1 MEEEEPMELSGDRS
15 RNGSFLH
22 DFQSNSLSDMD
33 VDESFDRSY
42 SAARGNSFSFQAM
55 SATIATSRPFQPIK
69 KDMSATIATSTPSK
83 QIKRE
88 TPIRMR
94 SLVTKKMSQDEEKQ
108 KLHCDENL
116 NSLLK
121 TATLLIQD
129 KKDKKQTSRSKSKE
143 LSPRESRINRRKSG
157 NENNIKRQLYLW
169 LFVSFLFVLFSTF
182 VIIHQKCH
190 IHMDIDKFEH
200 IFDQNVF
207 GQHIAKYVLTNTLRN
222 ISKRM
227 QNDTKLSS
235 NPLVFSFHGWTGV
248 GKNFVTKQLLY
259 GFDNARVT
267 TFLVPL
273 HFPHKS
279 EDERYKDEIQ
289 RWVKGNIT
297 MCYVNLF
304 VFDEMD
310 KATPGLLEGL
320 LNVMKQIQLIEM
332 EKTWIIF
339 LFLSN
344 SRGHQ
349 INNFLFTEM
358 SRGKQRNEI
367 TFDQILPVLNEDKSS
382 DEWYKEFNRQALIDT
397 FVPFLPLS
405 KHHVHQCIEKDLLKK
420 GRQPSAELIDLI
432 SDEMH
437 YIQPIKDGDTFSITG
452 CKRVSDKVDLHL

>member
-1 MEEEEPMELSGDRS
+1 MEEEEPMELSGDRG

-33 VDESFDRSY
+33 VDESFDTSRSY
-42 SAARGNSFSFQAM
+42 SAACGNSFSFQAM
-55 SATIATSRPFQPIK
+55 N
-69 KDMSATIATSTPSK
+69 ATIATSTPFQ

-88 TPIRMR
+88 TRTCIRMR
-94 SLVTKKMSQDEEKQ
+94 SLVTKKMSQDDEKQ

-121 TATLLIQD
+121 TATQIIQD
-129 KKDKKQTSRSKSKE
+129 KKDKTQKSRSKSKE
-143 LSPRESRINRRKSG
+143 LSPKESRINRRKSG
-157 NENNIKRQLYLW
+157 NLNENNVKRQLYLW
-169 LFVSFLFVLFSTF
+169 LFASFLFVLFSTF

-190 IHMDIDKFEH
+190 IHMDVDKFEL

-279 EDERYKDEIQ
+279 EDERYKNDIQ
-289 RWVKGNIT
+289 QWVRGNIT
-297 MCYVNLF
+297 LCYVNFF

-320 LNVMKQIQLIEM
+320 LTVIKQIQLIEM

-358 SRGKQRNEI
+358 SQGKQRNEV
-367 TFDQILPVLNEDKSS
+367 TFDQILPVLNEDESS
-382 DEWYKEFNRQALIDT
+382 DEWYKDFNRQGLINT
-397 FVPFLPLS
+397 FVPFLPLN
-405 KHHVHQCIEKDLLKK
+405 KHHVHQCIEKDLLRKR
-420 GRQPSAELIDLI
+420 RQPSAELIDLI

-437 YIQPIKDGDTFSITG
+437 YIQPIKDGDIFSLTG
-452 CKRVSDKVDLHL
+452 CKRVSDKVDIHS

>member
-1 MEEEEPMELSGDRS
+1 
-15 RNGSFLH
+15 
-22 DFQSNSLSDMD
+22 
-33 VDESFDRSY
+33 
-42 SAARGNSFSFQAM
+42 
-55 SATIATSRPFQPIK
+55 
-69 KDMSATIATSTPSK
+69 MSATIATSTPFQ

-129 KKDKKQTSRSKSKE
+129 KEDKKQTSRSKSKE

-157 NENNIKRQLYLW
+157 NHENNIKRQLYLW

-190 IHMDIDKFEH
+190 IHMDVDKFEH

-207 GQHIAKYVLTNTLRN
+207 GQHIVKYVLTNTLRN

-235 NPLVFSFHGWTGV
+235 NPVVFSFHGWTGV

-279 EDERYKDEIQ
+279 EDERYKDDIQ

-339 LFLSN
+339 VFLSN

-349 INNFLFTEM
+349 INKFLFTEM

>member
-33 VDESFDRSY
+33 VDVSFDRSY
-42 SAARGNSFSFQAM
+42 SAAPGNSFSFQAM
-55 SATIATSRPFQPIK
+55 SATIATSKPFQPIK
-69 KDMSATIATSTPSK
+69 KTMSATIATSTPFQ
-83 QIKRE
+83 QIERE
-88 TPIRMR
+88 IPIRMR

-116 NSLLK
+116 NGLLK

-190 IHMDIDKFEH
+190 IHMDVDKFEH
-200 IFDQNVF
+200 VFDQNVF

-273 HFPHKS
+273 HFPHNS

-367 TFDQILPVLNEDKSS
+367 TYDQILPVLNEDKSS

>member
-1 MEEEEPMELSGDRS
+1 MLLLLINVLSVDMEEEEPMELSGDRG
-15 RNGSFLH
+15 RNGSYLH
-22 DFQSNSLSDMD
+22 DFHSNSLSDMD
-33 VDESFDRSY
+33 VDVSLERSF
-42 SAARGNSFSFQAM
+42 SAPCGNSFSFQAM
-55 SATIATSRPFQPIK
+55 N
-69 KDMSATIATSTPSK
+69 ATIATSTPF
-83 QIKRE
+83 QEIKRE

-94 SLVTKKMSQDEEKQ
+94 SLVTKNMSQNEEKQ
-108 KLHCDENL
+108 KLNFDENL

-121 TATLLIQD
+121 TATQVIED
-129 KKDKKQTSRSKSKE
+129 KKHKKRISRSKSKE
-143 LSPRESRINRRKSG
+143 LSPRESRINRRKSESKS
-157 NENNIKRQLYLW
+157 NVKRQLYLW
-169 LFVSFLFVLFSTF
+169 LFVSFFFVLFSTF

-190 IHMDIDKFEH
+190 IQMDVDKFEH

-273 HFPHKS
+273 NFPHKS
-279 EDERYKDEIQ
+279 ETDDERYKNDIQ
-289 RWVKGNIT
+289 QWVRGNIT
-297 MCYVNLF
+297 LCYVNLF

-320 LNVMKQIQLIEM
+320 LIVIKQIQLIEM

-349 INNFLFTEM
+349 INNFLFSEM
-358 SRGKQRNEI
+358 SRGKHRNEI
-367 TFDQILPVLNEDKSS
+367 TFDQIFPVLNEDESS
-382 DEWYKEFNRQALIDT
+382 DEWYKDFNRQGLIDT
-397 FVPFLPLS
+397 FVPFLPLN

-432 SDEMH
+432 SNEMH
-437 YIQPIKDGDTFSITG
+437 YIQPIKDGDTFSLTG
-452 CKRVSDKVDLHL
+452 CKRVSDKVDFHL